1 MEDMTDL
8 FDIPESKSPRLL
20 WMERYRIV
28 THKSDV
34 CDNDKPW
41 MAWRKKDENAN
52 GIPRIGLVGEG
63 ETEHDAIVDCCLVLG
78 IRLWNE
84 EGRP

>member
-1 MEDMTDL
+1 MTDL

-20 WMERYRIV
+20 WMEKHGIETWQPEIEDAFDGAKWCACRE
-28 THKSDV
+28 SD
-34 CDNDKPW
+34 
-41 MAWRKKDENAN
+41 KDEN
-52 GIPRIGLVGEG
+52 GIPSYVGTGDTENDALASLAQRI
-63 ETEHDAIVDCCLVLG
+63 G